1 MAREEI
7 FPQVVARVGAWW
19 KLLLYDFKDEFDSM
33 IAPRDG
39 SSALVCVELSRV
51 SSNYS
56 EGAYANPYDP
66 HSK

>member
-1 MAREEI
+1 
-7 FPQVVARVGAWW
+7 VGAWW